1 MNIIDKYLKEDIPR
15 SKIRAAVKDVKNMRE
30 KDVLK
35 NMGTI
40 EANTLRTAYYGVG
53 DHIEKLAIMLNEL
66 CGDTGYFCKDL
77 KFAVQARDAFR
88 KITLGKYL

>member
-1 MNIIDKYLKEDIPR
+1 MNTIDKYLKEDIPR

>member
-1 MNIIDKYLKEDIPR
+1 MDNVDKYLGEAVSKEMAR
-15 SKIRAAVKDVKNMRE
+15 SAVKKVKGMKE
-30 KDVLK
+30 KDVIK
-35 NMGTI
+35 SMNVI
-40 EANTLRTAYYGVG
+40 EANTLKTAYYGVG

-88 KITLGKYL
+88 KISLGKYL

>member
-1 MNIIDKYLKEDIPR
+1 MNLEKYLNEAIPKSQIR
-15 SKIRAAVKDVKNMRE
+15 SAVKKVKGMKE
-30 KDVLK
+30 KDVIK
-35 NMGTI
+35 SMNVI
-40 EANTLRTAYYGVG
+40 EANTLKTAYYGVG

-88 KITLGKYL
+88 KIDLGKYL